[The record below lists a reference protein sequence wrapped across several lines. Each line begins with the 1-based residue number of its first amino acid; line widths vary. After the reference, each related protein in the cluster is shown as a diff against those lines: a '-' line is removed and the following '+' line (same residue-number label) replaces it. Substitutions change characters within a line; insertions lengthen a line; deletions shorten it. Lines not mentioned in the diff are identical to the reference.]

1 MTFANLGLSETVLQA
16 ISDAGYTSPTPIQ
29 EKAIPNVLM
38 GRDILAI
45 PDDDWSN
52 ASVVKTARQIL
63 KAAIDFYLGGKQLHS
78 RKLYRDFKVSRT
90 LF

>member
-1 MTFANLGLSETVLQA
+1 
-16 ISDAGYTSPTPIQ
+16 
-29 EKAIPNVLM
+29 M
-38 GRDILAI
+38 GRHILAI

-63 KAAIDFYLGGKQLHS
+63 KAAIDFYLGGKPLHS